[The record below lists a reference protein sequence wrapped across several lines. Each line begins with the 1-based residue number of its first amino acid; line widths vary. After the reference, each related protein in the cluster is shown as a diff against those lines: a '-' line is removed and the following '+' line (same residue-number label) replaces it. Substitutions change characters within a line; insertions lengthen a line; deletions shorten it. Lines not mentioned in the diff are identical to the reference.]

1 MSTTTKHITVAPNA
15 VYGRQAGGAEKSRD
29 EFWKQETANDGQQAA
44 VQQGMVTADQQAN
57 HGVPMQ
63 VTQDPGL
70 AAKAANGAGGNQNE
84 AVSLAGKLAAGN
96 SPSQGAYQLQ
106 NGLNQGLAQQMS
118 MGASARGGAA
128 LATAGAD
135 AGANSAAMQQN
146 AWTAGG
152 MLRSQDMAQG
162 RGMLGSALGQQRD
175 QDNGMIA
182 ESNSVNQANATNKD
196 QYQLGMGQAGVALGQ
211 VGNAQAGQDFGV
223 HQAGMAPIDAQD
235 TANQQ
240 YKRWQA
246 DAQNQ
251 KVAAN
256 TKDN

>member
-1 MSTTTKHITVAPNA
+1 MANTVIRVAPQA
-15 VYGRQAGGAEKSRD
+15 QYGRQAGGAEKSRD

-44 VQQGMVTADQQAN
+44 VQQGMTTAAQQAN

-63 VTQDPGL
+63 VTQDQGL
-70 AAKAANGAGGNQNE
+70 ANNASSGAGGNQNQ
-84 AVSLAGKLAAGN
+84 AVSLAGQLAAGN

-106 NGLNQGLAQQMS
+106 NGLNQGLAQQTS
-118 MGASARGGAA
+118 MGRSARGGAA

-135 AGANSAAMQQN
+135 AGANAAAMQQN

-175 QDNGMIA
+175 QDNAQIA
-182 ESNSVNQANATNKD
+182 EGNSVNQANAQNQD
-196 QYQLGMGQAGVALGQ
+196 NLRLGMGTASVALGQ
-211 VGNAQAGQDFGV
+211 VGNAQASQDQGV
-223 HQAGMAPIDAQD
+223 HQAGMGSVDAQD

-246 DAQNQ
+246 DAQHQ

-256 TKDN
+256 IKNG